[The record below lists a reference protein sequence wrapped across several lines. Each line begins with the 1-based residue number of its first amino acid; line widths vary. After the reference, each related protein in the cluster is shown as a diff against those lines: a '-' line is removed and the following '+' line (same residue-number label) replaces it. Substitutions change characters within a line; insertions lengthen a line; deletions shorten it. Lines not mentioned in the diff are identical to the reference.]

1 MEPLS
6 FIAGVLVEE
15 DSEVA
20 FMDHFS
26 SFYACTVSTNC
37 TILFLR
43 IKVPSSKLP

>member
-6 FIAGVLVEE
+6 FIAGVPVEE

-26 SFYACTVSTNC
+26 SFYACTVYTNY
-37 TILFLR
+37 TIWFLY
-43 IKVPSSKLP
+43 IKVPSLKLP